1 MTILSLQIA
10 TNVHTVTNKH
20 KKMKQFKG
28 TNDRIQAY
36 LRLQSNVTLS
46 LDSRPEFERLL
57 RLIARQAVREATDVM
72 MFNSETQLS

>member
-1 MTILSLQIA
+1 
-10 TNVHTVTNKH
+10 
-20 KKMKQFKG
+20 MKQFKG

-36 LRLQSNVTLS
+36 LRLQSNVALS

-72 MFNSETQLS
+72 AFNCETQLS

>member
-1 MTILSLQIA
+1 
-10 TNVHTVTNKH
+10 
-20 KKMKQFKG
+20 MKQFKG

-36 LRLQSNVTLS
+36 LRLQSNVVLS

-72 MFNSETQLS
+72 AFNSETQLSWKITQKKL